1 MTIFMFD
8 LDGTV
13 TAEETLPL
21 IANKFNV
28 LPQIDELTKKT
39 VCGNFP
45 FIASFVKRV
54 EILGQ
59 FPVDQIADLL
69 ATVKLHTQ
77 LVKFIRNN
85 SDNCLIVTGNLEP
98 WICKLADKVGCKV
111 RASHGQV
118 EDNKISKIIDVI
130 RKESVVLEYQK
141 RGEKVVFVG
150 DSNNDAEAMR
160 AADVSIACGMTHWPT
175 KSVLEIADYLVF
187 EESELCRLL
196 FQLS

>member
-28 LPQIDELTKKT
+28 LPQIEELTKQT

-45 FIASFVKRV
+45 FVASFVKRV

-59 FPVDQIADLL
+59 FPVDQIANLL
-69 ATVKLHTQ
+69 ATVNLHKKIA
-77 LVKFIRNN
+77 KFIHDN
-85 SDNCLIVTGNLEP
+85 SNNCLIVTGNLEP
-98 WICKLADKVGCKV
+98 WIGKLAHRVGCQV
-111 RASHGQV
+111 RSSQGLV
-118 EDNKISKIIDVI
+118 RDNKIDKIINI
-130 RKESVVLEYQK
+130 IKKEDVVLEYK
-141 RGEKVVFVG
+141 KKGEKVVFIG
-150 DSNNDAEAMR
+150 DSNNDAEAMK

-175 KSVLEIADYLVF
+175 KSVLEVADYLIF
-187 EESELCRLL
+187 EESELCRMLL
-196 FQLS
+196 RLY